1 MSRFFRQAADSDSES
16 SDSEESLLSS
26 DEDASPA
33 KSAAPAKPAMSR
45 FLRTANASDS
55 SSSSSSESESE
66 DGDESDD
73 EGAAHKEAKPK
84 SRFLRDSDEEES
96 DEEVKRVV
104 KSARDKRLEEMEA
117 TGKAMDNA
125 LKIND
130 WIAIS
135 SGRSLFHVLLCA
147 ARRSLCST
155 LEYDKL
161 ARMVQRQQNVAEP
174 VPPFY
179 IRTLISLEVALNAAL
194 AKEKEAKKKMNAS
207 NARALTAMKQKVR
220 KTVKEHEKEIKQYN
234 DVYGFYRLLVLLA
247 AYCLPGSGGI

>member
-26 DEDASPA
+26 DEDASKP
-33 KSAAPAKPAMSR
+33 AAPAKPAMSR
-45 FLRTANASDS
+45 FLRTANTSDS

-66 DGDESDD
+66 DEGDSED
-73 EGAAHKEAKPK
+73 EGSAHKEAKPK

-135 SGRSLFHVLLCA
+135 SGKSLFLVLICA
-147 ARRSLCST
+147 AGRSYACYT
-155 LEYDKL
+155 N
-161 ARMVQRQQNVAEP
+161 R
-174 VPPFY
+174 
-179 IRTLISLEVALNAAL
+179 I
-194 AKEKEAKKKMNAS
+194 
-207 NARALTAMKQKVR
+207 
-220 KTVKEHEKEIKQYN
+220 
-234 DVYGFYRLLVLLA
+234 
-247 AYCLPGSGGI
+247 

>member
-1 MSRFFRQAADSDSES
+1 MVTMGFSQQGGLEWPVRESRAVSEISAPEPKSLSVSSAVVYRPQCHCFCQTIMSRFFRQAADSDSES

-26 DEDASPA
+26 DEDASPTKPA
-33 KSAAPAKPAMSR
+33 TPAKPAMSR

-55 SSSSSSESESE
+55 SSSSSESE
-66 DGDESDD
+66 DEDESDD
-73 EGAAHKEAKPK
+73 EGVMHKGEKPK

-135 SGRSLFHVLLCA
+135 SGKSLFHVLICA
-147 ARRSLCST
+147 AGRSYTCYT
-155 LEYDKL
+155 T
-161 ARMVQRQQNVAEP
+161 RV
-174 VPPFY
+174 
-179 IRTLISLEVALNAAL
+179 
-194 AKEKEAKKKMNAS
+194 
-207 NARALTAMKQKVR
+207 
-220 KTVKEHEKEIKQYN
+220 
-234 DVYGFYRLLVLLA
+234 
-247 AYCLPGSGGI
+247 

>member
-1 MSRFFRQAADSDSES
+1 
-16 SDSEESLLSS
+16 
-26 DEDASPA
+26 
-33 KSAAPAKPAMSR
+33 MSR

-55 SSSSSSESESE
+55 SSSSSSSESE
-66 DGDESDD
+66 DEDESDD
-73 EGAAHKEAKPK
+73 EGVEHKGTKPK

-135 SGRSLFHVLLCA
+135 SGKSLFRVLRLPPVA
-147 ARRSLCST
+147 HMHGLL

-161 ARMVQRQQNVAEP
+161 TRMVQRQQNVAEP
-174 VPPFY
+174 IPPFY

-194 AKEKEAKKKMNAS
+194 AKEKEAKKKMNAA

-220 KTVKEHEKEIKQYN
+220 KTVKEFETVIKQYN
-234 DVYGFYRLLVLLA
+234 DVRGPCRLLT
-247 AYCLPGSGGI
+247 

>member
-26 DEDASPA
+26 DEDASPT
-33 KSAAPAKPAMSR
+33 KPAAPAKPAMSR

-55 SSSSSSESESE
+55 SSSSESESE
-66 DGDESDD
+66 DDDESDD
-73 EGAAHKEAKPK
+73 EGVAHKGAKPK
-84 SRFLRDSDEEES
+84 SRFLRDSDEEDS

-135 SGRSLFHVLLCA
+135 SGKSLFRVLLFI
-147 ARRSLCST
+147 ARRSYAWST
-155 LEYDKL
+155 T
-161 ARMVQRQQNVAEP
+161 R
-174 VPPFY
+174 
-179 IRTLISLEVALNAAL
+179 I
-194 AKEKEAKKKMNAS
+194 
-207 NARALTAMKQKVR
+207 
-220 KTVKEHEKEIKQYN
+220 
-234 DVYGFYRLLVLLA
+234 
-247 AYCLPGSGGI
+247 